1 MQDFRACNYFLWI
14 DPPVDDQSRVVILG
28 LLKRIKEIEIERD
41 EDNRRLKM
49 LKSVI
54 FGLIVF
60 VVVMI
65 MGYGH

>member
-1 MQDFRACNYFLWI
+1 MQGFRACNYFLWI
-14 DPPVDDQSRVVILG
+14 DPSVDDQSRVVILG

-41 EDNRRLKM
+41 EDSRRLKM
-49 LKSVI
+49 QKSVI

>member
-1 MQDFRACNYFLWI
+1 MQGFRTCNYFLWI

-41 EDNRRLKM
+41 EDRRRLKM
-49 LKSVI
+49 QKSII
-54 FGLIVF
+54 FGLIMF

>member
-1 MQDFRACNYFLWI
+1 MQGFRACNYFLWI
-14 DPPVDDQSRVVILG
+14 DPSVDDQSRVGILG

-41 EDNRRLKM
+41 EDSRRLKM
-49 LKSVI
+49 QKSVI